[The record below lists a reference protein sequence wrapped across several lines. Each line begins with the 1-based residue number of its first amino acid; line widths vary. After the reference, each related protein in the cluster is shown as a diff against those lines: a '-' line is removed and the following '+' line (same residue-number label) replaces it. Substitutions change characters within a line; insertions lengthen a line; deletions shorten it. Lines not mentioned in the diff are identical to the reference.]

1 MLQKGAGDH
10 LSPQD
15 QASWMSS
22 GPARNVPHRVYFQG
36 QREMAKLFIKNI
48 QRALRRSA
56 SGRGMKELRGDIER
70 LEDKLMDMKDRIL
83 HDADVV

>member
-48 QRALRRSA
+48 QRALRRIELQAASA
-56 SGRGMKELRGDIER
+56 LHHQINMFRGGTHGS
-70 LEDKLMDMKDRIL
+70 IL
-83 HDADVV
+83 VLHLVSVNH